1 MHIIGEAIT
10 NLNKNRVLT
19 ITSIFTVFIML
30 ILVGVFGV
38 FLLTISYNSEYMDNM
53 LEIRIFID
61 PGADE
66 YRENRIKEVLLKDD
80 RIDYLAFESKE
91 QAFEKAKEI
100 YDEEI
105 IEGLGPDFL
114 PASYTVR
121 LREEVDSDKFVKFA
135 EGIPD
140 VYRVDYHA
148 GSFDFAISL
157 TNWINL
163 VSGILAIL
171 LGVLSL
177 FLISNT
183 IRLTMAS
190 RSEEVIIMKFIGA
203 TESRIK
209 LPFLI
214 EGITIG
220 FLGAVISSI
229 VVGLVYNRGHEW
241 FYSMGVDEAF
251 LSGISLVPVRETVL
265 MIVIVFF
272 GLGIMLGMFGSMMA
286 IRKNLKV

>member
-1 MHIIGEAIT
+1 MHIIGEVIT

-30 ILVGVFGV
+30 MLVGVFGI
-38 FLLTISYNSEYMDNM
+38 FLLNISYNSEYMDNM

-61 PGADE
+61 PNADE
-66 YRENRIKEVLLKDD
+66 YRENRVREALLSDN
-80 RIDYLAFESKE
+80 RIDYLAFQSKE
-91 QAFEKAKEI
+91 QAFEDAKEI
-100 YDEEI
+100 YDKEV

-121 LREEVDSDKFVKFA
+121 LREEVDADKFVAFA

-140 VYRVDYHA
+140 VYQVDYHA
-148 GSFDFAISL
+148 GSFEFAVSL
-157 TNWINL
+157 ANWVNL
-163 VSGILAIL
+163 VSGILAML

-190 RSEEVIIMKFIGA
+190 RSAEVIIMKFIGA

-220 FLGAVISSI
+220 FLGAAISSV
-229 VVGLVYNRGHEW
+229 VVGLVYNRIHDW
-241 FYSMGVDEAF
+241 FYSLGVDEVF
-251 LSGISLVPVRETVL
+251 LSGLSLVPVRETVL
-265 MIVIVFF
+265 LVIIVFF